1 MSTKEQFQLTIDEAQ
16 RDVLCDLLD
25 RELNSWFE
33 FYDGDLENTIDIE
46 NYTCFQVLKQLKW
59 PLEDELELIEKAKKE
74 LAREEEKLMITYYVS
89 THETYNR
96 DYKVEANSKQE
107 AIQLVRDGE
116 VRHYDED
123 FVKLTIDRYSV
134 KTEKEEEEN

>member
-89 THETYNR
+89 THETDNR

-123 FVKLTIDRYSV
+123 FIKLTIDRGSV
-134 KTEKEEEEN
+134 KTAKEEEEN

>member
-134 KTEKEEEEN
+134 KTEEEEKN

>member
-96 DYKVEANSKQE
+96 DYKVEANSKEE
-107 AIQLVRDGE
+107 AIQLVRNGA

-134 KTEKEEEEN
+134 KTEEEEKN

>member
-1 MSTKEQFQLTIDEAQ
+1 M
-16 RDVLCDLLD
+16 
-25 RELNSWFE
+25 
-33 FYDGDLENTIDIE
+33 
-46 NYTCFQVLKQLKW
+46 
-59 PLEDELELIEKAKKE
+59 AK
-74 LAREEEKLMITYYVS
+74 YYVS

-96 DYKVEANSKQE
+96 DYKVEANSKKE
-107 AIQLVRDGE
+107 AIQLVRAHA

>member
-123 FVKLTIDRYSV
+123 FIKLTIDRYSV

>member
-46 NYTCFQVLKQLKW
+46 NYTCLQVLKQLKW
-59 PLEDELELIEKAKKE
+59 PLEDELELIEEAKKE
-74 LAREEEKLMITYYVS
+74 LAREEKNLITCYVS

-116 VRHYDED
+116 VRHYDEN

-134 KTEKEEEEN
+134 KTEKEEKES

>member
-16 RDVLCDLLD
+16 RGVLCDLLD

-59 PLEDELELIEKAKKE
+59 PLEDELELIEEAKKE
-74 LAREEEKLMITYYVS
+74 LAREEE
-89 THETYNR
+89 N
-96 DYKVEANSKQE
+96 
-107 AIQLVRDGE
+107 
-116 VRHYDED
+116 
-123 FVKLTIDRYSV
+123 
-134 KTEKEEEEN
+134 

>member
-1 MSTKEQFQLTIDEAQ
+1 MTK
-16 RDVLCDLLD
+16 
-25 RELNSWFE
+25 
-33 FYDGDLENTIDIE
+33 
-46 NYTCFQVLKQLKW
+46 
-59 PLEDELELIEKAKKE
+59 
-74 LAREEEKLMITYYVS
+74 YYVS

-107 AIQLVRDGE
+107 AIQLVRDGA

-134 KTEKEEEEN
+134 KTEEIEHKKEP

>member
-1 MSTKEQFQLTIDEAQ
+1 MTE
-16 RDVLCDLLD
+16 
-25 RELNSWFE
+25 
-33 FYDGDLENTIDIE
+33 DI
-46 NYTCFQVLKQLKW
+46 KS
-59 PLEDELELIEKAKKE
+59 I
-74 LAREEEKLMITYYVS
+74 YYVS

-107 AIQLVRDGE
+107 AIQLVRDGA

-123 FVKLTIDRYSV
+123 FVKLTIDRFSV